1 MSGFK
6 MNPGLERALQREV
19 QAGMKNV
26 ARDLT
31 KEINRFQ
38 ARYRNQPIGVVKPAL
53 ARFFRQ
59 QGLSVN
65 DRDLSYYADQISSGS
80 SIEFNA

>member
-38 ARYRNQPIGVVKPAL
+38 ARYRNQPISVVKPAL
-53 ARFFRQ
+53 AQFFRQ
-59 QGLSVN
+59 EGLSVH
-65 DRDLSYYADQISSGS
+65 DRDLSYYAGQISDGVR
-80 SIEFNA
+80 IEFKA